1 MPAPFHAFGTSH
13 LIVLALCGTLL
24 CLMALAARWAP
35 ALSRVL
41 EKTLAILLLT
51 SWPLSVLA
59 HWQLGELH
67 PGNSLPLHLCDVA
80 AIAGGLALLTRHQLA
95 AEILYFFG
103 MAGTLQ
109 GLITPNLNVDFPEMR
124 FFSFFILHG
133 GVVIAAL
140 HVVTAMKCPP
150 RPGSVPR
157 MVGLTLAYAAA
168 VGMANA
174 ALGTNYAFLC
184 HKPQQAS
191 LMDALGSW
199 PWYIGSL
206 VLLCGLFYTL
216 LYAPFF
222 IRHQLRR
229 LPAPAGE

>member
-1 MPAPFHAFGTSH
+1 MPAPFHAFGPSH
-13 LIVLALCGTLL
+13 LIVLSLCGTFLVVL
-24 CLMALAARWAP
+24 AIAARWAP
-35 ALSRVL
+35 TLSRVL

-51 SWPLSVLA
+51 SWPLSLLA
-59 HWQLGELH
+59 HWQLGELN
-67 PGNSLPLHLCDVA
+67 PGNSLPLHFCDVA
-80 AIAGGLALLTRHQLA
+80 AIAGGLALLTRQRLA

-109 GLITPNLNVDFPEMR
+109 GLITPNLNVDFPQMR
-124 FFSFFILHG
+124 FISFFILHG

-150 RPGSVPR
+150 RPGAVPR
-157 MVGLTLAYAAA
+157 MMGLTLAYAAA
-168 VGMANA
+168 VGAANA

-184 HKPQQAS
+184 AKPQQAS
-191 LMDALGSW
+191 LMDALGPW

-206 VLLCGLFYTL
+206 ILLCGVFYTL

-222 IRHQLRR
+222 IARQLRSR
-229 LPAPAGE
+229 PAPGGE